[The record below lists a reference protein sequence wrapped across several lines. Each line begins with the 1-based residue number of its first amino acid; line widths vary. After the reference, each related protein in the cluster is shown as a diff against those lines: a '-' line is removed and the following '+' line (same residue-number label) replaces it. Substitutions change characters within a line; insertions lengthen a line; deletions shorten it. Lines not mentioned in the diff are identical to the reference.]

1 MAYAEGFKAATNIPE
16 VLSERLLKLYGT
28 RASEVLDLAGDDQ
41 DLLEPLTSST
51 ATVENGIVGAE
62 ILWAFREE
70 MAQTLADAL
79 LRRTMVG
86 YDANVGLD
94 VDEAAAE
101 VAVKHLGWDEER
113 AEREVREY
121 REWIER
127 YNPKQFRE
135 RQSAGA

>member
-1 MAYAEGFKAATNIPE
+1 MLA
-16 VLSERLLKLYGT
+16 
-28 RASEVLDLAGDDQ
+28 LAGDDES
-41 DLLEPLTSST
+41 LLEPLTSST
-51 ATVENGIVGAE
+51 VTVENGIVGAE
-62 ILWAFREE
+62 VLWAFREE

-101 VAVKHLGWDEER
+101 VAVKHLGWDEDR